1 MRLEGVGL
9 RYGWRGP
16 WVLRDLQLDVPA
28 GKLIRVQGANGCG
41 KSTLLR
47 VVAGAVRP
55 ARGRVAGRT
64 GRAAYVPERFPATL
78 PFTSLQYL
86 RLMGRAHGLSA
97 AEAERR
103 GTHLLERFGAG
114 QHADRPLA
122 QLSKGTCQKVAVA
135 QALLGEPALLVL
147 DEAWTGLDARSR
159 GELDE
164 AVEQRVT
171 EGATVVYVDH
181 APALLTDR
189 TDLLWTVGD
198 GTVTVNRQTT
208 TPLVLIEFTGGPDD
222 PSALPGVHAVTT
234 LADGTVR
241 LHTDEDHSDALLRA
255 LLTAEPGGEGDGGG
269 VHVRR
274 VSGGRR

>member
-16 WVLRDLQLDVPA
+16 WVLRDIQLDLPA

-55 ARGRVAGRT
+55 ARGRVVGRT

-78 PFTSLQYL
+78 PFTSVQYL

-97 AEAERR
+97 VEAERR
-103 GTHLLERFGAG
+103 GRLLLERFGAG
-114 QHADRPLA
+114 EHAERPLA

-147 DEAWTGLDARSR
+147 DEAWTGLDAPSR

-164 AVEQRVT
+164 AVEQRVA

-181 APALLTDR
+181 APARLADR
-189 TDLLWTVGD
+189 TELLWTVGD
-198 GTVTVNRQTT
+198 GTVAVNQQATT
-208 TPLVLIEFTGGPDD
+208 SAVLIEFTGGPED
-222 PSALPGVHAVTT
+222 PAALPGVRAMTA
-234 LADGTVR
+234 LADGAVR
-241 LHTDEDHSDALLRA
+241 LQTDEDHSDTLLRA
-255 LLTAEPGGEGDGGG
+255 LLTTESGGDGA
-269 VHVRR
+269 HVRR